1 MKNSRSHIN
10 CIPKAFLNS
19 GVKFFLLLVFALG
32 GNWGWGQT
40 NQDFTV
46 STTAVAGS
54 IVEGA
59 SVNSARG
66 TTASNPTIGYKQ
78 FEWTVPPNVC
88 NVRVEVWGAG
98 GGGSGRPTSSY
109 AGAGGGGG
117 AYARKMSFNVTPGQ
131 ILYVQVGRG
140 GQGSNTGNT
149 NPFPRAAFGGTSYV
163 KTGSHG
169 GTVIASADGGDGA
182 GNGSTS
188 STGGGGLS
196 GAQTYAING
205 TAPTTND
212 IGYFGGNGGGGGGG
226 TRGGGGGGGA
236 GSGGPGGNGGS
247 NTISNPPGGAAG
259 IAETILY
266 TGLAGSTGGSCGSI
280 NCQGSTPGVRGG
292 GGGGS
297 HSGCNCTGGDGG
309 DGFVRITYSTT
320 SPSTPSVIITSS
332 DADNTICAGN
342 SVTFTATP
350 TNGGAT
356 PSYQWV
362 LNGSNV
368 GTNSA
373 TYTTTTL
380 TSGATVSVI
389 MTTSLNCVSS
399 STASS
404 NIITTTVN
412 PLPTTPS
419 AITGTTSICPS
430 TATTYSVTNVAGVTY
445 NWSYSG
451 TGTITG
457 SGNSISLSAT
467 TGGTL
472 SVTASNSCGTS
483 AASTQAITM
492 TSSILWA
499 NTQSPASGVSC
510 SNDNF
515 NVYGQVY
522 IPGVTEGAGQG
533 ANVTAQLGYSI
544 TNPDPSTW
552 TNWVNVTYNSAVTGN
567 NDEYM
572 GTLSGLAGNTYYYA
586 FRYSYNGCAY
596 VYGGYSAPSAPS
608 NTWTVNTNGG
618 SAFVGNSTTNGGG
631 SSGGINS
638 SNGVAFGLYNN
649 SGTTTEAIRNF
660 PSLLVG
666 QTVRFD
672 MDNGWLN
679 SGSVGVGLQN
689 TSGQNVWEIFFAG
702 GAAGYSING
711 SLLSPTVP
719 FTANGLRITFTLLTT
734 TTYSATIQIL
744 NGGATYGPYTG
755 SLLNPGGGQSISRF
769 RAFNFNSGPDGNY
782 NFYFNN
788 IVTPSFFDNASTY
801 SSLSNGLQST
811 TSVGGIWNSPTIGN
825 GTLTVTTSPTPSN
838 AGSTQTICEG
848 TSATLAANAP
858 SPSTATGAWT
868 ITSGPNNDLAQFNNA
883 SSNVAVFTPTL
894 PGTYVLR
901 WTITNGSCSSFS
913 EVTINVTSG
922 ILNFVNTQFPGSA
935 AICVGQSANVYGQV
949 FEPGVTPN
957 AGQGAN
963 IEVQVGYVNSSN
975 TDPPNSNSW
984 TNWSNATYN
993 TAVTGNND
1001 EYIGTFGSALSAGTY
1016 YYAFRYRLNGCAW
1029 QYGGYS
1035 IGGGGTWDGTNNK
1048 NGILTIYSNTPTAMT
1063 PSSICAGV
1071 SNIAVTGSNAGSY
1084 ELLVN
1089 GVSQGVPSTTNS
1101 WTIPG
1106 PLVASDQVCVRG
1118 YAATNLIT
1126 MDGALNEAFWSPAL
1140 VNSAGGATSGTQNRI
1155 NALYVKNAHGFL
1167 NIGIAGRLVAGEDRK
1182 ILLFVDSK
1190 NGGHNSLS
1198 TWTNRTGV
1206 TQNNG
1211 LKNLNG
1217 GMQFD
1222 PGFTADYAIS
1232 IGTNSSG
1239 ESFLDFY
1246 DMVTNTN
1253 NYLGSTINQPTR
1265 IAYQANTNAADYTKG
1280 YEIRI
1285 PINLFGTITSPMKFF
1300 AMLTNNPTDISAT
1313 TLSNQFLSPASNGQG
1328 DYGDGPVNFGNAA
1341 PNPVSYVL
1349 ESDCYTDVCR
1359 TVVAPTTP
1367 TFTQLAPICS
1377 GASLSALPTTSTNG
1391 ITGTWA
1397 PALDNTQTTTYT
1409 FTPTAGLCATTT
1421 TMTITVNPL
1430 PSGIANSNSPF
1441 CAGQAINLTATDG
1454 FSTYTWSGPNSFS
1467 NATQNPS
1474 ISNAQAVNAG
1484 TYTLTVTDGNG
1495 CQATS
1500 STVVSLTTSPTAG
1513 NNGPVCV
1520 GGELKLSTNSATSY
1534 SWSGPNSFTSNLQNP
1549 TVSASATTAM
1559 AGTYTV
1565 SVVGSC
1571 AAATGVVDNF
1581 SDGNFT
1587 ANPVWTPQAGG
1598 FVSSSNFLKGNSSV
1612 TDDIISTPS
1621 TQVYGTWNFDYRF
1634 HTTAYT
1640 NSGDQFIAFFISS
1653 TNAGLQS
1660 GNGYYVYVESSGQLR
1675 LTRRNGNSSPTVVIN
1690 SSISGTNELNT
1701 NWHTIKV
1708 IRGFSGQFELYFDGV
1723 LKGTGTDNTY
1733 TTSTHLGPWIV
1744 GRFVSD
1750 NHEVDNISCSPAATA
1765 STTVTVNP
1773 NPTISTTG
1781 TATSVCINTN
1791 QQTTSLTYTA
1801 TTNSPISYS
1810 IDWNTVANTAGLVD
1824 QASTNFSFVATGG
1837 TLTGIVIPANTPAG
1851 TYSGIMTIANAN
1863 GCTSTQAI
1871 SVTVNPSVTINPFSP
1886 ATSTRCQGAG
1896 TVTTTTTATNS
1907 TSITYSIDGT
1917 SSTGGVTM
1925 NASTGAVTYPS
1936 TWSGTTTITA
1946 SAAGCNG
1953 PVSTQFNV
1961 TVNPTPTISAKTGT
1975 ICSGNTYTM
1984 ATASPDVVPAL
1995 TTYSWTF
2002 TANPSITGAA
2012 TGTAQSSFA
2021 QTLTNTSS
2029 MPQTIVYSVTPT
2041 VGSCSGTP
2049 FTVTITVDAPL
2060 NGGTVSTDQTI
2071 CSGGIP
2077 TTLTSVLL
2085 PSGGSGLG
2093 ITGSVQI
2100 GTQIWMNKNLDVV
2113 NYNDGTPVGT
2123 DFTGTAGAYTWYNN
2137 SYPTWGQYYGPLYNW
2152 YAVNTGNLCPVDWHV
2167 PTRSEWNTLINYVG
2181 NTLNA
2186 GKKLKSCRTVTYGCP
2201 TTLDPRWDADN
2212 TAFGTDD
2219 YGFAILPAGRAFI
2232 SNGILNFERVRSRT
2246 RFWASTQNDV
2256 SNGDTYEFNDNSSGV
2271 NVFNHPKNE
2280 GYSVRCM
2287 GDNANTILNSYTYQ
2301 WQQSVGCNNVWTDI
2315 PLANESTYSPGAL
2328 TQTTCFRRMITDA
2341 CGTAYSNTITIT
2353 VNPAPAI
2360 TAMTSTICSGATFT
2374 ATPVNGTNG
2383 TVPAGTTYTWSA
2395 PVLSPASSI
2404 TGGSAQAVAQTSVS
2418 QTLTNTTTS
2427 NATATYTVTAT
2438 SGSCSSNFTLTVTVL
2453 PPIVTG
2459 IVNGIA
2465 TTTYGP
2471 GHLVIYQVYG
2481 GGTSAGATYT
2491 NDFVVLYN
2499 PTASS
2504 VNLSGWSLQY
2514 ASATGSGWGISPS
2527 PLSLSGTIQSG
2538 GYFLIS
2544 LSGNTSGLQIPT
2556 PDLAAGPPT
2565 ITGGITVSATAGKIA
2580 LLNSTVPLNGT
2591 CPTNGTIVDFVGF
2604 GTNANC
2610 FEGTGFAPTISATT
2624 WLTRALNG
2632 CQDTDVN
2639 SADFTAGNTLAPKNS
2654 TSPTNFCTTT
2664 SNTQTI
2670 CAGQTAS
2677 SITATAASGANG
2689 SFSYQWYSQV
2699 GDVACPTGSSTAGWT
2714 PVAGETNLTYSP
2726 GAVSVTTTFAL
2737 FVTATGTN
2745 NCGGSWANDCRKV
2758 IVISPII
2765 NNITTIICSGAAFS
2779 VTPTNGTNGS
2789 VPSGTTYSWAAPSVP
2804 GITGTA
2810 AGTNA
2815 SSISGTLTNTTNAPI
2830 TVSYTV
2836 TPVAGSCTGAT
2847 FTVSVTV
2854 NPTPTVTNMTAVTC
2868 SGTAVTVTP
2877 TNGSNGNIPSGT
2889 TFTWGAPTQTGVA
2902 GGTAGSGTSLT
2913 ASLTGNGTAVYTLT
2927 PSFGSCTGNT
2937 FTATISVE
2945 PCLPFTSCNL
2955 VVYRVGDGSAIG
2967 TNNSAPV
2974 SIQEITASGSIVQ
2987 TISAPFTGST
2997 LLTQNFTAAS
3007 VGLLNSFN
3015 GQLSVP
3021 GYSVSSGTALDI
3033 TSPINAD
3040 LINKVNSILDSNG
3053 VVQSYTSFPTSA
3065 PIPFSGDHLRGT
3077 LPISAT
3083 NFYAT
3088 GAGGNSG
3095 LYYFNGSSF
3104 NFLVSTTA
3112 RGLEIFN
3119 NQLYISTSSNVFQV
3133 GTGLPTSGT
3142 QIATGL
3148 LTTYSNPGIY
3158 DFSISPDGCT
3168 MYVADNGNN
3177 DSYRGVCK
3185 YRLENGAWTRKY
3197 NYLAYG
3203 IGLVVDYSGTND
3215 VIYVTTATNSSNT
3228 PNKIEKL
3235 IDNPSGNNFTVVT
3248 TGWPIIAPS
3257 NYRFA
3262 GIDFTPNSTSATI
3275 SNTNNVSAQNSTVCQ
3290 NGTAT
3295 TLTVAS
3301 ATSSNALTY
3310 QWYSN
3315 TSNDLCGATAIS
3327 GATNATY
3334 SPPTTSPDTTYYFA
3348 KISSNCATV
3357 TYSSIATVIVNPNP
3371 TPTITGNAPL
3381 CSGSSITLTANPSGQ
3396 SYSWSPGG
3404 QTTQAISV
3412 SSAGNYT
3419 VTVTDSNNCSAQAS
3433 ATVSNAS
3440 TSVITN

>member
-19 GVKFFLLLVFALG
+19 GVKFFLLLGFVLG
-32 GNWGWGQT
+32 GNWGWGQAC
-40 NQDFTV
+40 NPAI
-46 STTAVAGS
+46 STTGS
-54 IVEGA
+54 QTILNFNNV
-59 SVNSARG
+59 G
-66 TTASNPTIGYKQ
+66 TCI
-78 FEWTVPPNVC
+78 WTVPAGVTAIQ
-88 NVRVEVWGAG
+88 VEAW
-98 GGGSGRPTSSY
+98 
-109 AGAGGGGG
+109 
-117 AYARKMSFNVTPGQ
+117 
-131 ILYVQVGRG
+131 
-140 GQGSNTGNT
+140 
-149 NPFPRAAFGGTSYV
+149 
-163 KTGSHG
+163 
-169 GTVIASADGGDGA
+169 
-182 GNGSTS
+182 
-188 STGGGGLS
+188 
-196 GAQTYAING
+196 
-205 TAPTTND
+205 
-212 IGYFGGNGGGGGGG
+212 GGGGGGG
-226 TRGGGGGGGA
+226 GGSRGGGGGGGGFA
-236 GSGGPGGNGGS
+236 GRGSYAVVPGEQFEIIVGIGGGGGTTDAGVSGGFSHIRKIFNADGTAVNTVVIRANGGGTGSSNSSGSGGSCSTGCTVGNNGGNGGAS
-247 NTISNPPGGAAG
+247 GTSGTSGSGGGAGNWNSVWTSTTCNSANNYSGCPGNGKDGSKSTTGGAAG
-259 IAETILY
+259 TLET
-266 TGLAGSTGGSCGSI
+266 GSPSTGGGGNGGGGASSSGSG
-280 NCQGSTPGVRGG
+280 GSGIAYGG
-292 GGGGS
+292 GGGGRNS
-297 HSGCNCTGGDGG
+297 SGSGGSGG
-309 DGFVRITYSTT
+309 RGHVRITYTATLVPTISSFT
-320 SPSTPSVIITSS
+320 PSTVCASSSATVTITGANFTGATAVSFGGTAATAFTVNSATQITATVGAGTTGNVSVTTPGGTVISSGTLTVNTLASPGTFQYANTSTQ
-332 DADNTICAGN
+332 TICAGSTISCTNTTSPMAGSGSLSIVWYCGELNAGGVVGGNYATQYGNWRESTLSNVSGTTSSINLNAAAGGGAGMSSSLTDYNPQLDFPGKTNFVIIRRAYN
-342 SVTFTATP
+342 SNCGVCVGGCQDQYFYLNLTTVTAAPTIATPLCSGATTITGTSANNASVIVTVNGVAQTAVNADASGNWSRSVPALTAGHIVTATAQVAGQCVSNSSSQVTVSATPTAASVVSATLNVCGSLTSGSLGGNTPSTGTGAWSIVSGGTGSFSAINSGSSTFTANAFGT
-350 TNGGAT
+350 
-356 PSYQWV
+356 YV
-362 LNGSNV
+362 LRW
-368 GTNSA
+368 
-373 TYTTTTL
+373 
-380 TSGATVSVI
+380 TVSN
-389 MTTSLNCVSS
+389 SPCASS
-399 STASS
+399 SADV
-404 NIITTTVN
+404 TV
-412 PLPTTPS
+412 TF
-419 AITGTTSICPS
+419 
-430 TATTYSVTNVAGVTY
+430 
-445 NWSYSG
+445 
-451 TGTITG
+451 
-457 SGNSISLSAT
+457 
-467 TGGTL
+467 
-472 SVTASNSCGTS
+472 
-483 AASTQAITM
+483 STQP
-492 TSSILWA
+492 ILWA

-522 IPGVTEGAGQG
+522 IPGVTEGATQG
-533 ANVTAQLGYSI
+533 ANVTAQLGYST
-544 TNPDPSTW
+544 TNTDPSTW
-552 TNWVNVTYNSAVTGN
+552 TNWVNATYNSAVTGN
-567 NDEYM
+567 NYEYI

-672 MDNGWLN
+672 MDNGWIN
-679 SGSVGVGLQN
+679 NGNSVGVGLQN
-689 TSGQNVWEIFFAG
+689 ASGQNVWEIYFSG
-702 GAAGYSING
+702 GALSYVINAGSV
-711 SLLSPTVP
+711 SPAVNIP
-719 FTANGLRITFTLLTT
+719 FTVNGLRINFTLTSA

-755 SLLNPGGGQSISRF
+755 TLLSPGGGQSITRF
-769 RAFNFNSGPDGNY
+769 RAFNFNAGGDGNY

-801 SSLSNGLQST
+801 STWSNGTQST
-811 TSVGGIWNSPTIGN
+811 TSVGGIWNSPTTIGN
-825 GTLTVTTSPTPSN
+825 GTLTVTTAPTTAS

-868 ITSGPNNDLAQFNNA
+868 ITSGPNNDLAQFNDA

-922 ILNFVNTQFPGSA
+922 ILDFVNTQFPGSA

-957 AGQGAN
+957 TGQGAN

-1035 IGGGGTWDGTNNK
+1035 IGGGGTWNGTNNIS
-1048 NGILTIYSNTPTAMT
+1048 GVLTIYGNTSTAMT

-1140 VNSAGGATSGTQNRI
+1140 VNSAGGATSGTGNRI

-1198 TWTNRTGV
+1198 TWTNRSGV
-1206 TQNNG
+1206 SQNNG

-1253 NYLGSTINQPTR
+1253 NYLGSTITQPTR
-1265 IAYQANTNAADYTKG
+1265 IAYQANTNATDYTKG

-1349 ESDCYTDVCR
+1349 ESDCYNDVCR

-1377 GASLSALPTTSTNG
+1377 GASLSALPTTSNNG
-1391 ITGTWA
+1391 ITGTWS

-1409 FTPTAGLCATTT
+1409 FTPTAGLCANTAQ
-1421 TMTITVNPL
+1421 MTITVNPT
-1430 PSGIANSNSPF
+1430 PSVIANSNSPI

-1454 FSTYTWSGPNSFS
+1454 FSTYAWSGPNSFS

-1520 GGELKLSTNSATSY
+1520 GGALSLSTNSATSY

-1587 ANPVWTPQAGG
+1587 ANPVWTSELGG
-1598 FVSSSNFLKGNSSV
+1598 WQVSSGYLRGDNTV
-1612 TDDIISTPS
+1612 TVDKIRTPS
-1621 TQVYGTWNFDYRF
+1621 TQVYGTWNFDF
-1634 HTTAYT
+1634 QFQTTSGTTGQVVRVFPIAT
-1640 NSGDQFIAFFISS
+1640 LTTLNS
-1653 TNAGLQS
+1653 
-1660 GNGYYVYVESSGQLR
+1660 GYYVFADGSGTFQFRR
-1675 LTRRNGNSSPTVVIN
+1675 LDAGTPTTLIN
-1690 SSISGTNELNT
+1690 STWSPNLQ
-1701 NWHTIKV
+1701 WHTVKV
-1708 IRGFSGQFELYFDGV
+1708 IREFDNTFKLYLDGI
-1723 LKGTGTDNTY
+1723 LKGTSVADATYLTSSFFGIWNSGTAATDNHY
-1733 TTSTHLGPWIV
+1733 I
-1744 GRFVSD
+1744 
-1750 NHEVDNISCSPAATA
+1750 DNISCSPPSTAT
-1765 STTVTVNP
+1765 TLVTVN
-1773 NPTISTTG
+1773 
-1781 TATSVCINTN
+1781 TS
-1791 QQTTSLTYTA
+1791 
-1801 TTNSPISYS
+1801 
-1810 IDWNTVANTAGLVD
+1810 
-1824 QASTNFSFVATGG
+1824 
-1837 TLTGIVIPANTPAG
+1837 
-1851 TYSGIMTIANAN
+1851 
-1863 GCTSTQAI
+1863 
-1871 SVTVNPSVTINPFSP
+1871 PSV
-1886 ATSTRCQGAG
+1886 
-1896 TVTTTTTATNS
+1896 
-1907 TSITYSIDGT
+1907 
-1917 SSTGGVTM
+1917 
-1925 NASTGAVTYPS
+1925 
-1936 TWSGTTTITA
+1936 
-1946 SAAGCNG
+1946 
-1953 PVSTQFNV
+1953 
-1961 TVNPTPTISAKTGT
+1961 SAKSGT
-1975 ICSGNTYTM
+1975 ICSGSTYTM
-1984 ATASPDVVPAL
+1984 STAAPDVVPGG

-2002 TANPSITGAA
+2002 TSNPNITGAT
-2012 TGTAQSSFA
+2012 TGTTQGAFT

-2029 MPQTIVYSVTPT
+2029 LPQTIVYSVTP
-2041 VGSCSGTP
+2041 SSGGCAGTA
-2049 FTVTITVDAPL
+2049 FTVTITVKPAL
-2060 NGGTVSTDQTI
+2060 NGGTISTDQTI
-2071 CSGGIP
+2071 CSGATP
-2077 TTLTSVLL
+2077 TTLTNTQM
-2085 PSGGSGLG
+2085 PSGGNGLG
-2093 ITGSVQI
+2093 LANSVVI
-2100 GTQIWMNKNLDVV
+2100 GTQIWMIRNLDVV
-2113 NYNDGTPVGT
+2113 NYNDGTTVGT

-2152 YAVNTGNLCPVDWHV
+2152 YAVNTGNLCPVGWHV

-2315 PLANESTYSPGAL
+2315 PLANGSTYSPGAL

-2360 TAMTSTICSGATFT
+2360 TAMTATICSGATFT

-2395 PVLSPASSI
+2395 PSISPANAI

-2418 QTLTNTTTS
+2418 QTLTNVTTA
-2427 NATATYTVTAT
+2427 NATATYTVTPT
-2438 SGSCSSNFTLTVTVL
+2438 VGSCPGASFTVTVTVL
-2453 PPIVTG
+2453 PPFTTG
-2459 IVNGIA
+2459 TVQGITSAGTA
-2465 TTTYGP
+2465 TNV
-2471 GHLVIYQVYG
+2471 VISQIYG
-2481 GGTSAGATYT
+2481 GGGNTYRY
-2491 NDFVVLYN
+2491 DFIEIFN
-2499 PTASS
+2499 PTSLSQAIGGYSIQYQTQGNS
-2504 VNLSGWSLQY
+2504 TWSILATIPSGVNLLPGQ
-2514 ASATGSGWGISPS
+2514 
-2527 PLSLSGTIQSG
+2527 
-2538 GYFLIS
+2538 YFLIHVNDGATGAVVTAD
-2544 LSGNTSGLQIPT
+2544 LTAPTSTNISNSQGKMAL
-2556 PDLAAGPPT
+2556 
-2565 ITGGITVSATAGKIA
+2565 VSNNAVLT
-2580 LLNSTVPLNGT
+2580 SCTQ
-2591 CPTNGTIVDFVGF
+2591 GTIVDKVGY
-2604 GTNANC
+2604 GTTSVVCNETSNAPAPSNTNA
-2610 FEGTGFAPTISATT
+2610 IWRVS
-2624 WLTRALNG
+2624 NG
-2632 CQDTDVN
+2632 CIDN
-2639 SADFTAGNTLAPKNS
+2639 NNNS
-2654 TSPTNFCTTT
+2654 TDFSTASPAPRNTNSFNYCFT
-2664 SNTQTI
+2664 NTQTI

-2689 SFSYQWYSQV
+2689 SFSYQWYSQAGNV
-2699 GDVACPTGSSTAGWT
+2699 SCPTGSSTVGWT
-2714 PVAGETNLTYSP
+2714 PLAGETNLTLSP
-2726 GAVSVTTTFAL
+2726 GVVSATTTYAL
-2737 FVTATGTN
+2737 FVTATGAN
-2745 NCGGSWANDCRKV
+2745 NCGGAWATDCRKV
-2758 IVISPII
+2758 IVNPVPIVTDM
-2765 NNITTIICSGAAFS
+2765 ITTVCSGTAFS
-2779 VTPTNGTNGS
+2779 VTPANGTNGT
-2789 VPSGTTYSWAAPSVP
+2789 VPAGTTYSWAAPSVP

-2810 AGTNA
+2810 AGTSA

-2836 TPVAGSCTGAT
+2836 TPVAGSCTGTT

-2877 TNGSNGNIPSGT
+2877 TNGTNGNIPSGT
-2889 TFTWGAPTQTGVA
+2889 TFTWGAPTQTGVS

-2913 ASLTGNGTAVYTLT
+2913 ASLTGNGTAVYIFSPTN
-2927 PSFGSCTGNT
+2927 GSCLGSG
-2937 FTATISVE
+2937 FTVTISVE

-2955 VVYRVGDGSAIG
+2955 VVYRVGDGNIASTNSA
-2967 TNNSAPV
+2967 APV
-2974 SIQEITASGSIVQ
+2974 SIQEITASGNIVQ

-2997 LLTQNFTAAS
+2997 LLNQNFTAAS

-3015 GQLSVP
+3015 GHLSVP

-3040 LINKVNSILDSNG
+3040 LINKVNSILDANG

-3077 LPISAT
+3077 IPISAT

-3088 GAGGNSG
+3088 GAGGNQG
-3095 LYYFNGSSF
+3095 VYYYNGSSF
-3104 NFLVSTTA
+3104 NQLVSANA

-3119 NQLYISTSSNVFQV
+3119 NQLYYSSSSNVFQV

-3142 QIATGL
+3142 QITNGL

-3158 DFSISPDGCT
+3158 GFSISPDGCT
-3168 MYVADNGNN
+3168 MYVADNGSNS
-3177 DSYRGVCK
+3177 SYRGVSK
-3185 YRLENGAWTRKY
+3185 YKLVSGAWTYQY
-3197 NYLAYG
+3197 NYQTWG
-3203 IGLVVDYSGTND
+3203 IGLVVDYSGSND
-3215 VIYVTTATNSSNT
+3215 VIYVTTAINGSNA

-3235 IDNPSGNNFTVVT
+3235 IDNPTGNNFTVVT

-3327 GATNATY
+3327 GATGATY
-3334 SPPTTSPDTTYYFA
+3334 SPPTTSPGTTYYFA

-3371 TPTITGNAPL
+3371 TPNITGNAPL

-3396 SYSWSPGG
+3396 SYVWSPGG
-3404 QTTQAISV
+3404 QTTQTISV
-3412 SSAGNYT
+3412 TSADNYS
-3419 VTVTDSNNCSAQAS
+3419 VTVTDSNNCSAQS
-3433 ATVSNAS
+3433 TTATVSIITS
-3440 TSVITN
+3440 PSVIFLSPP